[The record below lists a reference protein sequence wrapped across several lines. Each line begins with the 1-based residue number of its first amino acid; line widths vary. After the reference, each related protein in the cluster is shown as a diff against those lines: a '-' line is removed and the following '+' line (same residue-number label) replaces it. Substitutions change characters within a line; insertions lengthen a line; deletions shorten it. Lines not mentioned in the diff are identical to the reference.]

1 MEDTTIQTISII
13 GGTVVALLGV
23 IVPILVWM
31 NKTMNRRFDDA
42 QANMNQ
48 RFDDAQANMNQRFAD
63 AQANLNQRFHDF
75 QANVNQ
81 RFDDAQKANDLAHAH
96 IGDNIKNLERR
107 IDSLERH
114 VDSGLANVHMQL
126 AALTP
131 RAAPATEPPETARTP
146 RP

>member
-31 NKTMNRRFDDA
+31 NKTMNR
-42 QANMNQ
+42 

-107 IDSLERH
+107 VDSLERH

>member
-13 GGTVVALLGV
+13 GGTVIAMLGV

-48 RFDDAQANMNQRFAD
+48 RF
-63 AQANLNQRFHDF
+63 HDF
-75 QANVNQ
+75 QVNVNQ

-107 IDSLERH
+107 VDSLERH
-114 VDSGLANVHMQL
+114 VDSGLGNVHMQL

-131 RAAPATEPPETARTP
+131 RAAAAAEPPDAARTP

>member
-42 QANMNQ
+42 QT
-48 RFDDAQANMNQRFAD
+48 NMNQRFAD
-63 AQANLNQRFHDF
+63 AQANMNQRFHDF

-107 IDSLERH
+107 VDSLERH
-114 VDSGLANVHMQL
+114 VDSGLANVHVQL
-126 AALTP
+126 AAMTP
-131 RAAPATEPPETARTP
+131 RAMAAPEPPDAASAAGNET

>member
-13 GGTVVALLGV
+13 GGAVVSLLGV
-23 IVPILVWM
+23 IVPILVRM

-42 QANMNQ
+42 QANV
-48 RFDDAQANMNQRFAD
+48 
-63 AQANLNQRFHDF
+63 NQRFHDF

-81 RFDDAQKANDLAHAH
+81 RFDDAQKADDLAHAH
-96 IGDNIKNLERR
+96 VGDNVKNLERR
-107 IDSLERH
+107 VDDLERH
-114 VDSGLANVHMQL
+114 VDNGLANVRMQL

-131 RAAPATEPPETARTP
+131 RAAAATEPPDAARTP